1 MMRDGDCRRWTWAVA
16 LGLAALAGRPAAAQE
31 WTVRTGVHVDAWSG
45 VGQNGHEVL
54 APFTLAFDT
63 PDWGVSL
70 RGALGNAEHSLG
82 GDTPRASMTG
92 LTDTTLS
99 GYYRL
104 STGRWE
110 IQAGLDMDLPTGV
123 SRLHARDLPAIQD
136 EDLVALDRF
145 GEGFD
150 LNPTIIVYYNFGNA
164 GVGAGLGYL
173 RTGEY
178 DPTRDIPDDDF
189 DPGDEL
195 TAALLG
201 DFYVADVVRL
211 AARASYTYF
220 TADKRGGAKVFREGD
235 QLDFRVSAEWR
246 PEPWYVVV
254 TLRDVVQ
261 MKAERVDTTGR
272 LVTEPRNSNGND
284 FRAGV
289 TVGYILNDT
298 WTVEGSAAVRH
309 VSAND
314 YPTGDPLRDG
324 GRTKYAFGPAVVWT
338 PTRTFSIAGGFA
350 FFILDVEQSPV
361 FPQAGTIHGVH
372 ADLRVTFRF

>member
-1 MMRDGDCRRWTWAVA
+1 MTRGGSWKCVA
-16 LGLAALAGRPAAAQE
+16 WLGGFGLSVMGGAPAAAQE

-63 PDWGVSL
+63 PNWGASL
-70 RGALGNAEHSLG
+70 RTAFGNAEHSLG

-123 SRLHARDLPAIQD
+123 SRLRTRDLPAIQD

-150 LNPTIIVYYNFGNA
+150 LNPTIIVYYNFGSI
-164 GVGAGLGYL
+164 GIGAGLGYL

-178 DPTRDIPDDDF
+178 DPTKDIPADDF

-201 DFYVADVVRL
+201 DFYVAQIVRVS
-211 AARASYTYF
+211 ARASYTYF
-220 TADKRGGAKVFREGD
+220 TADRRGGVKVFREGD
-235 QLDFRVSAEWR
+235 EVDLRASAEWR

-254 TLRDVVQ
+254 TVRDIIR
-261 MKAERVDTTGR
+261 MKAERIDTSGR
-272 LVTEPRNSNGND
+272 LQTEPRNSNGND
-284 FRAGV
+284 FRGGV

-298 WTVEGSAAVRH
+298 WTIEGSAAVRH

-314 YPTGDPLRDG
+314 YPTGDALRDG
-324 GRTKYAFGPAVVWT
+324 GRTKYAFGPAVTWS
-338 PTRTFSIAGGFA
+338 PTRTFSVAGGFA

-361 FPQAGTIHGVH
+361 FPRAGTIHGVH